1 MRDYLFRG
9 KNYHNVWVYGSL
21 KVYPDGACDIHGY
34 NGNLP
39 NNWSVQPATVGQ
51 YTGLKDKN
59 GKEIYEGDIL
69 KFDDYESESVDVGI
83 GVDIKVAEIETY
95 NWAPVVYRN
104 GCFGLDINGS
114 ELYENRFIDFNEL
127 IKSWNENFFKESI
140 VIANIWDNPDFVHE
154 VKR

>member
-1 MRDYLFRG
+1 MERMFLVHSNAHDALIPFS
-9 KNYHNVWVYGSL
+9 KCELSL
-21 KVYPDGACDIHGY
+21 IV
-34 NGNLP
+34 
-39 NNWSVQPATVGQ
+39 T
-51 YTGLKDKN
+51 DKAARFF
-59 GKEIYEGDIL
+59 GVD
-69 KFDDYESESVDVGI
+69 DVGI